1 MKPNLSLYNKQ
12 NSDQWRQVRHAIFS
26 ETTVAL
32 TEQCVK
38 IHWLLSLKQN
48 FLFFYNRSQ
57 VRILTMLSFP
67 SHESLVKQTQR
78 SSRNRVLRSKSETT
92 QTFTRFVGEFPAWTS
107 RQTHGFRWIHR
118 QCRQTWYLLYI
129 NIALVCLREIQLAA
143 GENDRT
149 NISIWDQTDIFTQ
162 KHSEHL
168 FVMYLSL
175 NSEKHIFEICTDG
188 HHRRIPH
195 C

>member
-12 NSDQWRQVRHAIFS
+12 KSDQWRQDMRY
-26 ETTVAL
+26 
-32 TEQCVK
+32 
-38 IHWLLSLKQN
+38 SLKQQSRSRSSVWK
-48 FLFFYNRSQ
+48 FTGSFRLSKISFSYNRSRLQ
-57 VRILTMLSFP
+57 VLTMLSFP
-67 SHESLVKQTQR
+67 SHEGFVKQTQR
-78 SSRNRVLRSKSETT
+78 SSGNTECCAAKRETT
-92 QTFTRFVGEFPAWTS
+92 QTFTRFGGEFPAWTS
-107 RQTHGFRWIHR
+107 RQTHGFRWIHTE
-118 QCRQTWYLLYI
+118 CRQTWYSLYI

-143 GENDRT
+143 GENERT
-149 NISIWDQTDIFTQ
+149 NIISILDQTDIFPQ